1 MSRYFVIFF
10 MFVGAGDFLYGIF
23 FKDRI
28 SVLVGAIILILAI
41 YVARKQRKETKDETA
56 P

>member
-1 MSRYFVIFF
+1 MNRYFIAFF
-10 MFVGAGDFLYGIF
+10 MMVGVGDVCYGMF

-28 SVLVGAIILILAI
+28 SVLVGAIILILSV
-41 YVARKQRKETKDETA
+41 YGARKQKKDTKDKTA